1 MPAQA
6 AVHLRSIW
14 RSKPNLDFRL
24 RGNDG
29 WGACCSRIACWLV
42 AFAFMLPH
50 MVRAADKFTTIYSAR
65 VMAQALPWIAEEAGL
80 FKKYNLDHSLVFIA
94 SSSIVTAA
102 LLGGDPDMT
111 MTGGVGNVI
120 AFARGSTD
128 IVYVG
133 SAKNMMT
140 QNIIAGGNLKRPE
153 DLKGKRI
160 AVSRIGSNSHYFTIQ
175 ALRRHGL
182 EPNRDYTFLQS
193 GGDPE
198 SLTALLTGNI
208 EVACLTPPTDVQ
220 ALARGY
226 HYVIYGPDLKIPYA
240 ATSFVTKRSTIARR
254 PQVMMQYMRAMGE
267 ASKILHTDR
276 EFVYKVLGKQLR
288 VSDRTILDS
297 AYNAEIRVME
307 PRLALKAE
315 AFQAILD
322 EVAQTEPK
330 AKSVK
335 PQELT
340 DQRFLNDMEKSG
352 FWDQIWA
359 KR

>member
-1 MPAQA
+1 MIRRALLAVVIA
-6 AVHLRSIW
+6 AFLAAPV
-14 RSKPNLDFRL
+14 D
-24 RGNDG
+24 
-29 WGACCSRIACWLV
+29 A
-42 AFAFMLPH
+42 
-50 MVRAADKFTTIYSAR
+50 RAAEKFTTIYSAR

-120 AFARGSTD
+120 AFVRGSTE
-128 IVYVG
+128 IAYVG

-140 QNIIAGGNLKRPE
+140 QNLIAGGNLKRPE

-175 ALRRHGL
+175 ALRRHNM
-182 EPNRDYTFLQS
+182 EPNRDYAFLQT

-198 SLTALLTGNI
+198 SLTALLAGGV

-220 ALARGY
+220 ALTRGF

-240 ATSFVTKRSTIARR
+240 ATSFVTKRSTIAKR
-254 PQVMMQYMRAMGE
+254 PQAMAQYMRAMGE
-267 ASKILHTDR
+267 ASKIMHSDR

-288 VSDRTILDS
+288 IDDRTIIDA
-297 AYNAEIRVME
+297 AYNAEIKVME

-322 EVAQTEPK
+322 EVAQTDER
-330 AKSVK
+330 AKKVK

-340 DQRFLNDMEKSG
+340 DPRFLNDMEKSG
-352 FWDQIWA
+352 FWDQIWG

>member
-1 MPAQA
+1 
-6 AVHLRSIW
+6 
-14 RSKPNLDFRL
+14 
-24 RGNDG
+24 
-29 WGACCSRIACWLV
+29 
-42 AFAFMLPH
+42 
-50 MVRAADKFTTIYSAR
+50 
-65 VMAQALPWIAEEAGL
+65 
-80 FKKYNLDHSLVFIA
+80 
-94 SSSIVTAA
+94 
-102 LLGGDPDMT
+102 

-120 AFARGSTD
+120 AFVRGSTD

-133 SAKNMMT
+133 SAKNIMT

-175 ALRRHGL
+175 ALRRHGM

-198 SLTALLTGNI
+198 SLIALLSGNI

-220 ALARGY
+220 ALSRGY

-240 ATSFVTKRSTIARR
+240 ATSFVTKRTTIARR
-254 PQVMMQYMRAMGE
+254 PQAMAQYMRAMAE
-267 ASKILHTDR
+267 AAKIMHTDR

-288 VSDRTILDS
+288 INDRAILES
-297 AYNAEIRVME
+297 AYNAEINVME

-322 EVAQTEPK
+322 DVAQTDAR
-330 AKSVK
+330 AKKVK
-335 PQELT
+335 PQELV
-340 DQRFLNDMEKSG
+340 DNRFLEEMDKSG
-352 FWDQIWA
+352 FFDQIWA

>member
-1 MPAQA
+1 
-6 AVHLRSIW
+6 
-14 RSKPNLDFRL
+14 
-24 RGNDG
+24 
-29 WGACCSRIACWLV
+29 
-42 AFAFMLPH
+42 
-50 MVRAADKFTTIYSAR
+50 
-65 VMAQALPWIAEEAGL
+65 MAQALPWIAEEAKL
-80 FKKYNLDHSLVFIA
+80 FQKYNLDHNLVFIA

-120 AFARGSTD
+120 AFARGSSE
-128 IVYVG
+128 IVYIG
-133 SAKNMMT
+133 SAKNSMT

-153 DLKGKRI
+153 DLRGKRI

-198 SLTALLTGNI
+198 SLTALLSGNI
-208 EVACLTPPTDVQ
+208 EVASLTPPTDVQ
-220 ALARGY
+220 ALAKGY

-240 ATSFVTKRSTIARR
+240 ATSFVTKRSTIARK
-254 PQVMMQYMRAMGE
+254 PQAMARYMKAMAE
-267 ASKILHTDR
+267 AVKIMHTDK

-288 VSDRTILDS
+288 LNDRAILES
-297 AYNAEIRVME
+297 AYNAEIKVME

-330 AKSVK
+330 AKGVK
-335 PQELT
+335 PQELMDT
-340 DQRFLNDMEKSG
+340 RFLTDMEKSG
-352 FWDQIWA
+352 FFDQLWA